1 MQTIID
7 ENGKIILDR
16 LLASLT
22 VENGT
27 IKQQNRRKS
36 SPQRMN
42 GGERSPSINFANS
55 KNCENIFK
63 YPTIV
68 RDQNH
73 NEAADLL
80 QSTDPIENTT
90 TPTNGV
96 HVNLN
101 DVIANLTDFSRI
113 ELIRQQSIS
122 FGSSSGDNSH
132 HHSPNVARYSSEPVT
147 VVGPATTGFRR
158 LASESEKRSSISP
171 SLSERSNG
179 IVSWSDQVTHIVIQI

>member
-27 IKQQNRRKS
+27 IKQLNRRKS

-42 GGERSPSINFANS
+42 GGERSSSPSINFANS

-73 NEAADLL
+73 NESAA
-80 QSTDPIENTT
+80 TT
-90 TPTNGV
+90 TTTATNGV

-122 FGSSSGDNSH
+122 FGSSSGGDN
-132 HHSPNVARYSSEPVT
+132 SPNVARYSTE
-147 VVGPATTGFRR
+147 TGFRR

-171 SLSERSNG
+171 SLSDRSNG
-179 IVSWSDQVTHIVIQI
+179 IVSWSDQVTRTL